1 MSSTLKIM
9 PRWITQISPG
19 AMSITPNSVRK
30 RSLFSCATTRS
41 SPSAL
46 KKYSLRMDAVTS
58 STCAAMPA
66 RVSASPA
73 VVMVRRPLTK
83 VSVSCGI
90 GIGLQRSCPIG
101 RSLSS
106 RAAGAVRMNPLSILR

>member
-1 MSSTLKIM
+1 
-9 PRWITQISPG
+9 
-19 AMSITPNSVRK
+19 
-30 RSLFSCATTRS
+30 
-41 SPSAL
+41 L

-83 VSVSCGI
+83 VSFSSGI
-90 GIGLQRSCPIG
+90 GIGPQRSWPIG